1 MITNA
6 YKQLEDNPIDAIDA
20 AVFTGD
26 MFMVRANREHFREMM
41 RRWEAELKSYEE
53 IDERWK
59 RECTHPNATREENL
73 VGEGAME
80 YVQWY
85 DCYCPACGKKW
96 TEN

>member
-1 MITNA
+1 MSQKVQEIFNNGTEA
-6 YKQLEDNPIDAIDA
+6 YYKVTIDFSET
-20 AVFTGD
+20 V
-26 MFMVRANREHFREMM
+26 
-41 RRWEAELKSYEE
+41 
-53 IDERWK
+53 ERWK